1 MKNLKSNLK
10 IKLAVPAFILVMIIS
25 SFSKLSAQVVIGPSY
40 GAEFSNT
47 LGEMYV
53 RSPPQINISYFV
65 NPNIALNLGLSGF
78 GKALIDSSFNNLGY
92 WREFS
97 EMFSFNYY
105 FLTSNVRPFIGVGL
119 GHFSDAISNEALP
132 KSFNI
137 NSFAI
142 AGEAGIM
149 ASFAERLKLLF
160 TVKYNYLVS
169 YSSHSNVTA
178 SIGFMIP
185 LKSR

>member
-1 MKNLKSNLK
+1 MKNMKSSFK
-10 IKLAVPAFILVMIIS
+10 IKLAISACLLVMIIS

-53 RSPPQINISYFV
+53 RSGGQINVAYFV
-65 NPNIALNLGLSGF
+65 NPNIAINLGISGF
-78 GKALIDSSFNNLGY
+78 AKALIDSSFNNLGY

-97 EMFSFNYY
+97 EMFSFQYY
-105 FLTSNVRPFIGVGL
+105 FLTSNVRPFLGVGL
-119 GHFSDAISNEALP
+119 GHFSDAISNDALS
-132 KSFNI
+132 KAFNI
-137 NSFAI
+137 NSFAL
-142 AGEAGIM
+142 AGEAGVM
-149 ASFAERLKLLF
+149 ASFAERLKLVF
-160 TVKYNYLVS
+160 SVKYNYLVS
-169 YSSHSNVTA
+169 YSSHSNLTA